1 MISRITETS
10 LKYPGVIVLLLLAV
24 VGAGIYKYSQMP
36 VDAFP
41 DISPVRVQVFTEA
54 HGMAPEEVERL
65 ITYPIE
71 TTMSGLPGITQIKS
85 TSAFGLSVVYVYFED
100 DIDIYF
106 ARQLVAERLTSAMPA
121 LPELQEPPV
130 LGPISTGLG
139 QIFIYYLE
147 ADPSIVDT
155 EGKELNTWLREL
167 NDWVVK
173 LQLQT
178 VPGVTKVLSMGGHVL
193 QYQVRIDPESLH
205 KFGLTLDHIVH
216 AIQDNNKNT
225 GGQFLEIGS
234 EEHLVRGIG
243 LLKTLD
249 DIRGIPVKVSGGTP
263 VLLSDVAEVSF
274 GNQIRRGAV
283 TLNGEEEV
291 VAGIVLK
298 LYGENTSEVIERLYE
313 KVADVQ
319 EALPEGVSLH
329 TYYEQ
334 AELVKNAT
342 GTVKQALLIG
352 AFLVIGVLILFL
364 CNWRSGLIVSLS
376 LPVCALTAVIFMDE
390 FSISANLMSLG
401 GNRHCHWNA
410 GGRLHSYG

>member
-1 MISRITETS
+1 MITKITES
-10 LKYPGVIVLLLLAV
+10 SIRFPGIVILMLLAV
-24 VGAGIYKYSQMP
+24 VGAGIYKYNQIP

-54 HGMAPEEVERL
+54 HGMAPEEIERL

-100 DIDIYF
+100 DTDIYF
-106 ARQLVAERLTSAMPA
+106 ARQLVSERLTSALAA
-121 LPELQEPPV
+121 LPDLHDPPT

-139 QIFIYYLE
+139 QIFIYYLT
-147 ADPSIVDT
+147 ADPAIVDT

-193 QYQVRIDPESLH
+193 QYQIKINPESLH
-205 KFGLTLDHIVH
+205 KYGLVLEDIKAAVR
-216 AIQDNNKNT
+216 NNNRNT
-225 GGQFLEIGS
+225 GGQFLVVGS
-234 EEHLVRGIG
+234 EEYLVRGIG
-243 LLKTLD
+243 LLKNLD
-249 DIRGIPVKVSGGTP
+249 DLGNIPVKVSGGTP
-263 VLLSDVAEVSF
+263 VLLSDVADVSF
-274 GNQIRRGAV
+274 GNEIRRGAV

-291 VAGIVLK
+291 VSGIVLK
-298 LYGENTSEVIERLYE
+298 LFGENTSEVIERLYS
-313 KVADVQ
+313 KVEEVQ
-319 EALPEGVSLH
+319 SALPEGVILH

-334 AELVKNAT
+334 AKLVKNAT

-352 AFLVIGVLILFL
+352 ALLVVGVLLFFL
-364 CNWRSGLIVSLS
+364 YSWRSALIVSLA
-376 LPVCALTAVIFMDE
+376 LPVC
-390 FSISANLMSLG
+390 
-401 GNRHCHWNA
+401 
-410 GGRLHSYG
+410 